1 MADGPLT
8 ISEALE
14 RIRPLDL
21 DAKSRAEARQAT
33 LTKPPGSLGRLEG
46 EVRSL
51 GARLSSVEQRLD
63 RVIFTMFGFGA
74 ALVAGMVGILVKLF
88 V

>member
-1 MADGPLT
+1 MDATGESND
-8 ISEALE
+8 IS
-14 RIRPLDL
+14 R
-21 DAKSRAEARQAT
+21 
-33 LTKPPGSLGRLEG
+33 SLGRLEG

-63 RVIFTMFGFGA
+63 RVIFTMFGFGV

>member
-1 MADGPLT
+1 MEATGGAND
-8 ISEALE
+8 IS
-14 RIRPLDL
+14 R
-21 DAKSRAEARQAT
+21 
-33 LTKPPGSLGRLEG
+33 SLGWLEG